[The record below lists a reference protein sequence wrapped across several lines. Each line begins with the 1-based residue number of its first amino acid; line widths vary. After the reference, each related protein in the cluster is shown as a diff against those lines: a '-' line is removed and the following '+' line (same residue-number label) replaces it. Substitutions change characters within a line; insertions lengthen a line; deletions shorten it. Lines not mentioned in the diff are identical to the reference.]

1 MKMRITAMN
10 DENIFIQI
18 FNNKKWEQHTLT
30 REQFTNFMKKHFS
43 NDYMKYQNT
52 KNDIDIFNY
61 FYHYNETKKMI
72 QKGEAFVFE
81 S

>member
-10 DENIFIQI
+10 NENIFIQI

-30 REQFTNFMKKHFS
+30 RKQFTNLMKKHFF

-52 KNDIDIFNY
+52 KDDIDIFNY

-72 QKGEAFVFE
+72 QKGEAFIFE